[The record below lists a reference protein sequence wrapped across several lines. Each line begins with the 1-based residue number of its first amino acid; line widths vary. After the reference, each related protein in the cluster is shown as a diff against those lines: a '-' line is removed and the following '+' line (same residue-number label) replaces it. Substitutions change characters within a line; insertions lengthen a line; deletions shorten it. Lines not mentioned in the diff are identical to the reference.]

1 MDLIKYVYLIW
12 NYTKGGNMVPGTILI
27 LAGLLIAI
35 YPPLLSI
42 IVAMVLVLAGI
53 FVFTVSYRYK
63 KMAKKSD
70 DPFID
75 FFMRI

>member
-1 MDLIKYVYLIW
+1 
-12 NYTKGGNMVPGTILI
+12 MVLGIILI
-27 LAGLLIAI
+27 LAGMLIAI

-63 KMAKKSD
+63 KMAKKFN

-75 FFMRI
+75 FFMRL